1 MRCAIHQNKFA
12 VKQPIISSLHIK
24 SDSNYILPYFK
35 SLLPGGSQK
44 IKQSEKRLTAFSSKD
59 TWFYTSNCTKRFGI
73 KKSYF
78 IQYSDLSE

>member
-1 MRCAIHQNKFA
+1 MLYIRLNFNL
-12 VKQPIISSLHIK
+12 ISPH
-24 SDSNYILPYFK
+24 FK

-44 IKQSEKRLTAFSSKD
+44 IKQSEERLTAFSSKD

-78 IQYSDLSE
+78 IQCSDMSE